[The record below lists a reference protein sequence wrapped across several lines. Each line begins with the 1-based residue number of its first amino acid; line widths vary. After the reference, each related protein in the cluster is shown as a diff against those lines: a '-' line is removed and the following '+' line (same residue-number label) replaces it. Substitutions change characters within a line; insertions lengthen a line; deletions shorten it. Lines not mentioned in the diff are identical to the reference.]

1 MRAGEFAEFRIR
13 NRADRPVDVTL
24 LYVDAGMGIQPLFPL
39 RDREIDNQVKPG
51 EERIVGRFPVTDM
64 PLGWEA
70 VVAIGVEST
79 MTRQNF
85 TMLAQESLDTRRGAS
100 TAPSSPLHQLLAR
113 AMFGSDVRTRGM
125 DVNAQTFA
133 VKLVT
138 WRTDPAGKQAD

>member
-85 TMLAQESLDTRRGAS
+85 TMLAQESLDTRRGES
-100 TAPSSPLHQLLAR
+100 TVPLSPLHQLLER
-113 AMFGSDVRTRGM
+113 AMFGSGVRTRGM

-138 WRTDPAGKQAD
+138 WRTDKGGTQAD